1 MNRLTLL
8 KGGDIMFRI
17 RTTAH
22 GYTATLDDTTYFI
35 GNVKPSEGYPKKAK
49 YPYKA
54 RISLMKDKKFIPLSK
69 SDAQARQI
77 YSAIIPEVCAHIAR
91 EKDIERR
98 IKEDEEAQY
107 ALLEQ
112 TLDDLED

>member
-35 GNVKPSEGYPKKAK
+35 GNVKPSEG
-49 YPYKA
+49 
-54 RISLMKDKKFIPLSK
+54 
-69 SDAQARQI
+69 
-77 YSAIIPEVCAHIAR
+77 
-91 EKDIERR
+91 
-98 IKEDEEAQY
+98 
-107 ALLEQ
+107 
-112 TLDDLED
+112 